1 MLVQLVNLVLNNQ
14 TNQLMK
20 IKIMMLLSV
29 LISLTSFAQ
38 TGSISGVV
46 VDATTQEPLMGT
58 NIVIRGTNTGVSSDE
73 NGNFSLK
80 NLQPQVYLL
89 DVFYIGYQSTSQ
101 EVVVTEGGNVTVN
114 FSLTESSSQMDEIV
128 LSASRRPQKVTRAP
142 ATVSIISS
150 KEIADYAGNPG
161 ELAARQKGV
170 DFVRS
175 GVQGTGINIRGF
187 NSAFNSKNLQVEDGR
202 ISTLV
207 ATGLPFG
214 SFTTITKDDI
224 ERVEIILGPN
234 AALYG
239 PNAHNGLVATLTKDP
254 RTSEGTDIAVAAGNQ
269 EVFSARLR
277 HAMKLGDKFAFKVWG
292 EQTQGKEFDCDC

>member
-29 LISLTSFAQ
+29 LISITSFAQ

-202 ISTLV
+202 I
-207 ATGLPFG
+207 
-214 SFTTITKDDI
+214 
-224 ERVEIILGPN
+224 
-234 AALYG
+234 
-239 PNAHNGLVATLTKDP
+239 
-254 RTSEGTDIAVAAGNQ
+254 
-269 EVFSARLR
+269 
-277 HAMKLGDKFAFKVWG
+277 
-292 EQTQGKEFDCDC
+292 